1 MNDKTQN
8 NWSQNTKK
16 NTIKL
21 MAWTAAWTVSTAVA
35 AFAPKFIWDFNTLL
49 TIIGVLVNIAFG
61 VGMIIANKNHLQ
73 GLDEMMKKIQ
83 LDAMAFALG
92 IGLVLGISYE
102 LLEDIK
108 LITFEPEI
116 SHLLMI
122 IAVTYMAGIIIGQ
135 RRYK

>member
-21 MAWTAAWTVSTAVA
+21 AAWTAAWTVSTAVA
-35 AFAPKFIWDFNTLL
+35 AFAPKYIWDFNTLL

>member
-1 MNDKTQN
+1 MNDTKQS
-8 NWSQNTKK
+8 NWSQDTKQ

-21 MAWTAAWTVSTAVA
+21 AAWTGAWLVSTAVA
-35 AFAPKFIWDFNTLL
+35 AFAPKLIWDFNTLL
-49 TIIGVLVNIAFG
+49 TIIAVLVNIA
-61 VGMIIANKNHLQ
+61 VGIGMLIANKNHLQ

-92 IGLVLGISYE
+92 IGLILGVSYE
-102 LLEDIK
+102 LLEDIR

-116 SHLLMI
+116 SHLLMV

>member
-8 NWSQNTKK
+8 SWSQNTKK

-21 MAWTAAWTVSTAVA
+21 AAWTAAWTVSTAVA
-35 AFAPKFIWDFNTLL
+35 AFAPKYIWDFNTLL

>member
-1 MNDKTQN
+1 MKIHRRKFGHLGDRF
-8 NWSQNTKK
+8 WYEVGTKLVQRWYEIG
-16 NTIKL
+16 TELVRSWYGVGIKL
-21 MAWTAAWTVSTAVA
+21 
-35 AFAPKFIWDFNTLL
+35 
-49 TIIGVLVNIAFG
+49 
-61 VGMIIANKNHLQ
+61 LQ
-73 GLDEMMKKIQ
+73 GWYKV
-83 LDAMAFALG
+83 G

-122 IAVTYMAGIIIGQ
+122 IAVAYMAGIIIGQ